1 MSSDAGEETE
11 VNEVVLQKLFAEL
24 DALPESDMALSSK
37 AGLNPRFF
45 SQLRK
50 KRSILKVPTFIQI
63 VMKLDLDPMK
73 IMGFTQGVTIAGVDN
88 PGQKTSAIHDYGGDY
103 SIDDVLKTWT
113 ETDGLMTRFDEDL
126 VRHVVVFR
134 PPEEKMPVV
143 HAVGEESL
151 TNQLLLTKGEEGLQA
166 MIDRSETFLTE
177 QVASSHFKALQGV
190 PILTIESGR
199 HVWAGGVSA
208 VIDYARLLLPVRDE
222 NGQMFIVNFSKK
234 IRAR

>member
-1 MSSDAGEETE
+1 MSGEAGQETE

-24 DALPESDMALSSK
+24 DGLPETDMALSTK

-63 VMKLDLDPMK
+63 VMKLDLDPLK
-73 IMGFTQGVTIAGVDN
+73 IMGFSQGVSIAGVDS
-88 PGQKTSAIHDYGGDY
+88 PDDKSSPIHDFGQDY

-134 PPEEKMPVV
+134 PPEEQKPVV

-151 TNQLLLTKGEEGLQA
+151 TNELLLTKGEEGLQA

>member
-1 MSSDAGEETE
+1 MNTEAGEEAE
-11 VNEVVLQKLFAEL
+11 VNDVILDKLFAEL
-24 DALPESDMALSSK
+24 DALPESDMALSTR

-63 VMKLDLDPMK
+63 AMKLDLDPMK
-73 IMGFTQGVTIAGVDN
+73 LMGFSQGVTIAGVDT
-88 PGQKTSAIHDYGGDY
+88 PGRKSSVVHDYSGDY
-103 SIDDVLKTWT
+103 SIDEVLKCWT
-113 ETDGLMTRFDEDL
+113 ETDGLMTRFDEAL
-126 VRHVVVFR
+126 FRHVVIFR
-134 PPEEKMPVV
+134 PPEEEKPVV

-151 TNQLLLTKGEEGLQA
+151 TNELLLTKGEEGLQA
-166 MIDRSETFLTE
+166 MIDRSEKFLTE

-222 NGQMFIVNFSKK
+222 SGQMFIVNFSKK
-234 IRAR
+234 IRSR

>member
-1 MSSDAGEETE
+1 MNSTADGETE
-11 VNEVVLQKLFAEL
+11 VNDVVLQKLFAEL
-24 DALPESDMALSSK
+24 DALPESDMALSTR

-73 IMGFTQGVTIAGVDN
+73 IMGFSQGVTIAGVDS
-88 PGQKTSAIHDYGGDY
+88 PDQKSSAIHDFSHDY
-103 SIDDVLKTWT
+103 SIDDVLKCWT
-113 ETDGLMTRFDEDL
+113 ETDGQMTRFDNEL
-126 VRHVVVFR
+126 FRHVVIFR
-134 PPEEKMPVV
+134 PPEQQAPVV
-143 HAVGEESL
+143 HAGGEESL
-151 TNQLLLTKGEEGLQA
+151 TNELLINKGKEGLQS
-166 MIDRSETFLTE
+166 MINQSEKFLTE

-222 NGQMFIVNFSKK
+222 SGQMFIVNFSKK

>member
-1 MSSDAGEETE
+1 MSLNAGEETE
-11 VNEVVLQKLFAEL
+11 VNDVVLQKLFAEL
-24 DALPESDMALSSK
+24 DALPDSDMALSSK

-73 IMGFTQGVTIAGVDN
+73 IMGFSQGVTIAGVDN
-88 PGQKTSAIHDYGGDY
+88 PGQKSSAIHDYGGDY

>member
-1 MSSDAGEETE
+1 MSLDAGGETE
-11 VNEVVLQKLFAEL
+11 VNDVVLQKLFAEL

>member
-1 MSSDAGEETE
+1 MIEEADQDAE

-24 DALPESDMALSSK
+24 DGLPETDMALSTK

-73 IMGFTQGVTIAGVDN
+73 IMGFSQGVSIAGVDN
-88 PGQKTSAIHDYGGDY
+88 PGQKSSPIHDFGHDY

-113 ETDGLMTRFDEDL
+113 ETDGQMTRFDENL

-151 TNQLLLTKGEEGLQA
+151 TNELLLTKGEEGLQA
-166 MIDRSETFLTE
+166 MINRSETFLTE

>member
-1 MSSDAGEETE
+1 MSLHAGEETE
-11 VNEVVLQKLFAEL
+11 VNDVVLQKLFAEL
-24 DALPESDMALSSK
+24 DALPDSDMALSSK

-73 IMGFTQGVTIAGVDN
+73 IMGFTQGVTIAGVDS
-88 PGQKTSAIHDYGGDY
+88 PGQKSSAIHDYGGDY

-113 ETDGLMTRFDEDL
+113 ETDGLMTRFDKDL
-126 VRHVVVFR
+126 VRHVVLFR

>member
-1 MSSDAGEETE
+1 MSSDAGEEVE
-11 VNEVVLQKLFAEL
+11 VNETVLQKLFHEL
-24 DALPESDMALSSK
+24 DALPDSHMALSSK

-50 KRSILKVPTFIQI
+50 KRSILNVPTFIQI

-73 IMGFTQGVTIAGVDN
+73 IMGFSQGVSIAGVDS
-88 PGQKTSAIHDYGGDY
+88 PDQKSSPIHDFGHDY

-134 PPEEKMPVV
+134 PPEEKMPIV

-151 TNQLLLTKGEEGLQA
+151 TNELLQTKGEEGLQA

-222 NGQMFIVNFSKK
+222 TGHMFIINFSKK

>member
-88 PGQKTSAIHDYGGDY
+88 PGQKSSAIHDYGGDY